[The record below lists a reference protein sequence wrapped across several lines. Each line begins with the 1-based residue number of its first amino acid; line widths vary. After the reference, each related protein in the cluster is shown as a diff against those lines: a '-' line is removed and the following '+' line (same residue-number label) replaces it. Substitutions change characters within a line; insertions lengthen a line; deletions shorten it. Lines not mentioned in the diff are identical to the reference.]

1 MTLHGVRILF
11 AEDNDLNAE
20 IAKELLGAQGADI
33 QRVENGKLAV
43 ERFKAS
49 TPGEF
54 QAILMDIQMPEMNG
68 LNATKA
74 IRSLDRPDAQ
84 MIPIIAMT
92 ANSFQEDVDAALAAG
107 MSGFVSKPVDI
118 DVLFR
123 ELHRTIRTAKKS

>member
-43 ERFKAS
+43 ERFEAS

-68 LNATKA
+68 LNAAKA
-74 IRSLDRPDAQ
+74 IRSL
-84 MIPIIAMT
+84 
-92 ANSFQEDVDAALAAG
+92 EDVYKRQVFVPLQHFP
-107 MSGFVSKPVDI
+107 GFQNQCSFRVSDDI
-118 DVLFR
+118 RRWKIL
-123 ELHRTIRTAKKS
+123 

>member
-1 MTLHGVRILF
+1 
-11 AEDNDLNAE
+11 
-20 IAKELLGAQGADI
+20 
-33 QRVENGKLAV
+33 
-43 ERFKAS
+43 
-49 TPGEF
+49 
-54 QAILMDIQMPEMNG
+54 MDIQMPEMNG

-84 MIPIIAMT
+84 TIPIIAMT

-123 ELHRTIRTAKKS
+123 ELHRTIREAEKS